1 MPPLSRPER
10 NLQRLLTSGGFICAL
25 ALVAVVMP
33 RSWHVQIHAGLGLG
47 DFPEAPIAEYL
58 ARGMSAMCGLFGL
71 LQMAFARD
79 VRAYAP
85 LITFQAISLTLISLF
100 ATAALWPVEMPRWW
114 LLGDVLSVCGYC
126 LAILALQRAGRV
138 PSTEPHLPAH
148 AHPELRQE

>member
-1 MPPLSRPER
+1 MPLSTPER
-10 NLQRLLTSGGFICAL
+10 ILKHLLTSGGFICAL

-33 RSWHVQIHAGLGLG
+33 RAWHVQIHAGLGLG

-79 VRAYAP
+79 VRTYSP
-85 LITFQAISLTLISLF
+85 LITFQAVSLMAISLLATL
-100 ATAALWPVEMPRWW
+100 ALWPVEMPRWW

-126 LAILALQRAGRV
+126 VAILVLQRAGRV
-138 PSTEPHLPAH
+138 PSTEPQLPAH
-148 AHPELRQE
+148 AQPELRQE